1 MRLFWLGVLVLV
13 AATAAVFLWPSGS
26 EEPSIGAVE
35 TPASWSPDLGATG
48 REEPGTAT
56 ARHTPAAENAGPET
70 NADPTPVVVETLAAE
85 RPTDL
90 SPPAMTTGPAALIDE
105 APAEHGA
112 ATEAV
117 QIPPSEPEAIAVGSE
132 GEGPGTVPTGE
143 EVTHEPIQ
151 AAATESAEPRIEEVK
166 AAKARTEEPD
176 TDEPGTQESETQVTG
191 AALAGSP
198 EAEPIAAA
206 EPAPVDPEIAAPTPP
221 AAPAPAARET
231 APPAVQE
238 TETGLLLAGRWNVP
252 GRGTDESPFVLN
264 WDMLV
269 AVQREYEPRLGK
281 DTVPEWVAALNG
293 KRVAIEGYALLPIG
307 GGSMSELLVM
317 MNQWDGCCIG
327 VPPSPYDA
335 IEVRLKDRLA
345 PTATQTFGQGG
356 AVAYGRLTG
365 TFQVDA
371 YIVQGWLLGLY
382 LLNDAKAE
390 LFGPAGAP

>member
-26 EEPSIGAVE
+26 EEPPIGASE
-35 TPASWSPDLGATG
+35 TPASWSPGNGSTP
-48 REEPGTAT
+48 REDRGPSAEMPA
-56 ARHTPAAENAGPET
+56 PAAENAGPAT
-70 NADPTPVVVETLAAE
+70 GTDPTPVVVEALTAE
-85 RPTDL
+85 RPTEL
-90 SPPAMTTGPAALIDE
+90 SPPAMTPAPGALIDE
-105 APAEHGA
+105 APAEHKA

-117 QIPPSEPEAIAVGSE
+117 QIPPPEPEAIAVNSE

-143 EVTHEPIQ
+143 EVTREPVE
-151 AAATESAEPRIEEVK
+151 AAATEPAEPRIEEVK
-166 AAKARTEEPD
+166 AAEAKTEEPE
-176 TDEPGTQESETQVTG
+176 TVEPETQESETESNG
-191 AALAGSP
+191 AAPGSSP

-206 EPAPVDPEIAAPTPP
+206 DPAPVDPEIAAPTP
-221 AAPAPAARET
+221 AATPAPPARET